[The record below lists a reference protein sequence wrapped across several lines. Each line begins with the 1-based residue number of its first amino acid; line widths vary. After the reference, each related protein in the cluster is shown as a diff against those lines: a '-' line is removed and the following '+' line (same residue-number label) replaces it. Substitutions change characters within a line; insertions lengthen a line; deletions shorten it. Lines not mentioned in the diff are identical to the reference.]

1 MAKVSIRSGDVAIEY
16 DGPEEFLKEQLPELV
31 KAVNSLKSS
40 VTKRVG
46 GASAGSVA
54 PDGSPPSVSTIA
66 QKLGVD
72 NGPDLIIAAA
82 MSLSGAG
89 TDSFTKKQLRARIKE
104 ATGFYK
110 ASYATNFD
118 KSVARLVK
126 KGRLHHN
133 GGDSYALPA
142 SDGLQPEAA

>member
-1 MAKVSIRSGDVAIEY
+1 MAKVSIRSGDIAIEY
-16 DGPEEFLKEQLPELV
+16 DGPEEFLKEQLSELI
-31 KAVNSLKSS
+31 KAVNSLKPSVAKRAGGTSASS
-40 VTKRVG
+40 V
-46 GASAGSVA
+46 AQ
-54 PDGSPPSVSTIA
+54 DGSALSVSTIA

-72 NGPDLIIAAA
+72 NGPDLIVAAA
-82 MSLSGAG
+82 MSLGGAG

-110 ASYATNFD
+110 ASYAANFD

-142 SDGLQPEAA
+142 SDGSQPEGS